1 MSREKKKET
10 SLKTKTPSDYQS
22 GKGKVALKDE
32 PLTVNRK
39 VKNGK

>member
-10 SLKTKTPSDYQS
+10 SVKTKTPSDYQS
-22 GKGKVALKDE
+22 GKGKTVLKEE
-32 PLTVNRK
+32 PVTLNRK